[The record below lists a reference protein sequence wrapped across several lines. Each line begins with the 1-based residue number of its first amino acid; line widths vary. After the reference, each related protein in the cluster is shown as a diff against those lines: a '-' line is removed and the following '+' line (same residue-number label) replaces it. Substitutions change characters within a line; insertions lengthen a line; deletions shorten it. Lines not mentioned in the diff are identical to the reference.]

1 MGCRGIFFSRPPCC
15 LMLLGMSENLLI
27 TADWILPISGA
38 PLEGGAVDVR
48 EGRIHAV
55 GSARELLPAAEESRR
70 IDLGQAALLP
80 GLVNT
85 HAHLELTALRGFLE
99 EDDFFSW
106 IRKLTDT
113 KYGRL
118 DEEDLLCS
126 ARLGVI
132 EATRAGITT
141 IADIADAGVSLAAL
155 VEGGLRSVL
164 YQEVFGPDP
173 DQAEA
178 SLEGLKEKLAAHE
191 AARTQRVSIGIS
203 PHAPYTVSRRL
214 FEMVAE
220 FALSGGYPVSV
231 HAAESAAEAAF
242 VQKAEGPFAD
252 YLRSRDIEVKPLGES
267 TIRFLEETGLLETSP
282 LLAHCIDCSEE
293 DLRIVAG
300 SGSAIA
306 HCPKSNA
313 KLGHG
318 TAPLAAMLR
327 EGARVGLGSDGVV
340 CNNTCDLLEE
350 ARFGALLQ
358 RAGGEE
364 DILGAGEFL
373 RLATLGGA
381 AALGLDGDIGSIE
394 EGKLADLCAVNLDS
408 PHLAP
413 VLDVEAAVL
422 WSASARDVILTVVEG
437 EVLYDG
443 RELRRLDEAFLSE
456 PLETIREKLSNS

>member
-1 MGCRGIFFSRPPCC
+1 
-15 LMLLGMSENLLI
+15 MLLGMSENLLI

-70 IDLGQAALLP
+70 VDLGQAALLP

-364 DILGAGEFL
+364 DILGAGDFL

-394 EGKLADLCAVNLDS
+394 EGKLADLCAVNLGA
-408 PHLAP
+408 PHLEP

>member
-1 MGCRGIFFSRPPCC
+1 
-15 LMLLGMSENLLI
+15 MLLGMSENLLI

-364 DILGAGEFL
+364 DILGAGDFL

-394 EGKLADLCAVNLDS
+394 EGKLADLCAVNLGA
-408 PHLAP
+408 PHLEP

>member
-1 MGCRGIFFSRPPCC
+1 
-15 LMLLGMSENLLI
+15 MLLGMSENLLI

-364 DILGAGEFL
+364 DILGAGDFL

>member
-1 MGCRGIFFSRPPCC
+1 
-15 LMLLGMSENLLI
+15 MLLGMSENLLI

-38 PLEGGAVDVR
+38 PLVGGAVDVR
-48 EGRIHAV
+48 AGRIHAV
-55 GSARELLPAAEESRR
+55 GSAAELLPAAQESRR
-70 IDLGQAALLP
+70 IDLGRAALLP

-106 IRKLTDT
+106 IRKLTET
-113 KYGRL
+113 KYSRL
-118 DEEDLLCS
+118 DEDDLLCS

-141 IADIADAGVSLAAL
+141 IADIADAGVSLEAL
-155 VEGGLRSVL
+155 VEGGLRSIL

-173 DQAEA
+173 DQAEE
-178 SLEGLKEKLAAHE
+178 SLRGLQEKLESHE
-191 AARTQRVSIGIS
+191 AARAQRVTIGIS

-214 FEMVAE
+214 FEMLAE
-220 FALSGGYPVSV
+220 FAQAGGYPVSV
-231 HAAESAAEAAF
+231 HAAESAAEGAF
-242 VQKAEGPFAD
+242 VRKAEGPFAD
-252 YLRSRDIEVKPLGES
+252 YLRSRNIEVKPLGDS
-267 TIRFLEETGLLETSP
+267 TIRFLEETGLLATAP
-282 LLAHCIDCSEE
+282 LLAHCIDCSQE
-293 DLRIVAG
+293 DLRILAG

-318 TAPLAAMLR
+318 TAPLAAMLKA
-327 EGARVGLGSDGVV
+327 GARVGLGSDGVI

-364 DILGAGEFL
+364 DIPGTGEFL

-381 AALGLDGDIGSIE
+381 EALGLDENIGSIE
-394 EGKLADLCAVNLDS
+394 EGKFADLCAVNLDA
-408 PHLAP
+408 PHLEP
-413 VLDVEAAVL
+413 ILDVEAAVL

-443 RELRRLDEAFLSE
+443 KELRRLDSAFLRE
-456 PLETIREKLSNS
+456 PLEAIREKLSTS

>member
-1 MGCRGIFFSRPPCC
+1 
-15 LMLLGMSENLLI
+15 MLLGMSENLLV

-364 DILGAGEFL
+364 DILGAGDFL